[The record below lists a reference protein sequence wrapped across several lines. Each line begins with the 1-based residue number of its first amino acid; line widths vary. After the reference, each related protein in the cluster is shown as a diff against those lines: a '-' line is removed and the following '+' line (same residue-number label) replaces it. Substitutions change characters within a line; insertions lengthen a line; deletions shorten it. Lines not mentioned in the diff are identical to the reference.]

1 MGRVGIS
8 VVVAAV
14 IAAGLVHGSTPQDPT
29 VLAPTMS
36 TAKPTATPAPTV
48 LKPKR
53 PAKHLKPIPSPVR
66 KHRRGNCCDVDP
78 QMCGKG
84 SPSG

>member
-1 MGRVGIS
+1 MARVGIS
-8 VVVAAV
+8 VVAVAV

-29 VLAPTMS
+29 VLAPTTS
-36 TAKPTATPAPTV
+36 TPGATPVPTV
-48 LKPKR
+48 QPKPKKR
-53 PAKHLKPIPSPVR
+53 LKRIPAPIQ